1 MSAPRNPSADMD
13 PDYAWAVGDHWLTD
27 GDDELDVDRIPARPH
42 CGGGA
47 EAEPVFE
54 DA

>member
-1 MSAPRNPSADMD
+1 MRAPSAILNDAD
-13 PDYAWAVGDHWLTD
+13 QDYFWAVGDRWLTD

-47 EAEPVFE
+47 EEKPVFE